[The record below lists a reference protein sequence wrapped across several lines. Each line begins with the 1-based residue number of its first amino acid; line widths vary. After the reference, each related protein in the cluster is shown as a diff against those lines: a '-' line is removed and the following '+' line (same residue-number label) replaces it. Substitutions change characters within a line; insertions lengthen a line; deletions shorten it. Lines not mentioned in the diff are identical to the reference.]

1 MEIISLSLKEKK
13 KSRKKRFTN
22 NVNSMDIK
30 YHVHLKNSLDI
41 ANMSITNKHDLHG
54 ITDRDKSKGT

>member
-22 NVNSMDIK
+22 NVNSMDIT
-30 YHVHLKNSLDI
+30 YHVHLKNLLDI
-41 ANMSITNKHDLHG
+41 VNMYMMYKQEKHG
-54 ITDRDKSKGT
+54 TTDRDKSKET